1 MNLMLTKVQKWGNSL
16 ALRIPQAF
24 AVEAQ
29 LENGALVEISLVEGK
44 IVIAPVSASTW
55 TLDDLL
61 AGITPENLHTEVD
74 SGRAVGNEA

>member
-1 MNLMLTKVQKWGNSL
+1 MNLMLTKVRKWGNSL

-29 LENGALVEISLVEGK
+29 RENDALVEISLVEGK

-55 TLDDLL
+55 ALDDLL
-61 AGITPENLHTEVD
+61 TGITPENLHTAVN